1 MPARFVEWAFSLCNP
16 TNTQPNDLLYRMYSR
31 KDIWSIA
38 LPILISLFVQNLI
51 NITDTAFMGRVGQVE
66 LGASALAGVF
76 YLAFYMVIFGFSTG
90 AQILMAR
97 RNGERKYQ
105 ALGPIMG
112 QGTLFLVF
120 FSILL
125 VGASLVWTPRLL
137 DLLISSPAVC
147 KAGEDYME
155 YRIFGLI
162 FTSIG
167 VMFRAFF
174 VAITRTR
181 VLMVNAIIMTVANV
195 VFNYI
200 FVFGNFGAPQMGIA
214 GAALG
219 SVLAEASAALH
230 FILYTLFR
238 IDRAKYG
245 LSRIRLERAGLIR
258 EILNV
263 SVWSMILYFLTIATW
278 FLFFVAVE
286 HLGEQP
292 LAISNII
299 RSTSTLLFMPV
310 NAFGATACTLVSN
323 AMGAHR
329 TDDVIPIVK
338 RIIKMC
344 YAIVVPLIVLLC
356 IFPEWILRIYTNDS
370 ILIESCTASIYVM
383 TIYYMLALPG
393 NLLFQ
398 SVSGTGDTRTAFL
411 IEMVTIVFYTLAIYV
426 IIVRN
431 RVDISLCWTV
441 EYIYWGFKL
450 MLSALFFKKA
460 NWRNKKI

>member
-1 MPARFVEWAFSLCNP
+1 
-16 TNTQPNDLLYRMYSR
+16 MYSR
-31 KDIWSIA
+31 KDIWGIA
-38 LPILISLFVQNLI
+38 LPILVSLFVQNLI

-66 LGASALAGVF
+66 LGASALAGVL
-76 YLAFYMVIFGFSTG
+76 YLAFYMITFGFSTG

-97 RNGERKYQ
+97 RNGEAKYR
-105 ALGPIMG
+105 ALGPIMI
-112 QGTLFLVF
+112 QGTLFLIL
-120 FSILL
+120 FSGLL
-125 VGASLVWTPRLL
+125 VGASLVWAPQLL
-137 DLLISSPAVC
+137 ELLISSPAVC
-147 KAGEDYME
+147 QAGEEYME
-155 YRIFGLI
+155 YRIFGLL

-200 FVFGNFGAPQMGIA
+200 FVFGNLGAPEMGIA

-263 SVWSMILYFLTIATW
+263 SVWSMILYFLTIGSW

-286 HLGEQP
+286 HLGELP

-329 TDDVIPIVK
+329 ADDVMPIVR

-344 YAIVVPLIVLLC
+344 YTIVLPLIILLC
-356 IFPEWILRIYTNDS
+356 LFPQWILLIYTNDS
-370 ILIESCTASIYVM
+370 ALIANCTASVYVM
-383 TIYYMLALPG
+383 SAYYLLALPG

-398 SVSGTGDTRTAFL
+398 SVSGTGDTRMAFL

-426 IIVRN
+426 IIVQQ

>member
-1 MPARFVEWAFSLCNP
+1 
-16 TNTQPNDLLYRMYSR
+16 MYSR
-31 KDIWSIA
+31 KDIWGIA
-38 LPILISLFVQNLI
+38 LPILVSLFVQNLI

-66 LGASALAGVF
+66 LGASALAGVL
-76 YLAFYMVIFGFSTG
+76 YLAFYMVTFGFSTG

-97 RNGERKYQ
+97 RNGEGKYQ

-112 QGTLFLVF
+112 QGTLFLVL
-120 FSILL
+120 FSALL
-125 VGASLVWTPRLL
+125 VGASLVWTPQLL
-137 DLLISSPAVC
+137 KLLISSPAVC
-147 KAGEDYME
+147 RAGEDYME
-155 YRIFGLI
+155 YRIFGLL

-181 VLMVNAIIMTVANV
+181 VLMVNAVIMTVANV

-200 FVFGNFGAPQMGIA
+200 FVFGNLGAPQMGIA

-219 SVLAEASAALH
+219 SILAEASAALH
-230 FILYTLFR
+230 FVLYTLFYVDREKYRLNGFHFESFR
-238 IDRAKYG
+238 I
-245 LSRIRLERAGLIR
+245 IR

-263 SVWSMILYFLTIATW
+263 SVWSMILYFLTIGTW

-286 HLGEQP
+286 HLGELP

-329 TDDVIPIVK
+329 ADDVMPIVR
-338 RIIKMC
+338 RIVKMC
-344 YAIVVPLIVLLC
+344 YAIVLPLIALLC
-356 IFPEWILRIYTNDS
+356 LFPQWILLIYTNDS
-370 ILIESCTASIYVM
+370 SLIADCTGSVYVM
-383 TIYYMLALPG
+383 SSFYLLSVPG

-398 SVSGTGDTRTAFL
+398 AVSGTGDTRMAFL
-411 IEMVTIVFYTLAIYV
+411 IEMITIVFYTLAIYW
-426 IIVRN
+426 IIVVS
-431 RVDISLCWTV
+431 RVNISFCWTV
-441 EYIYWGFKL
+441 EYVYWGFKL
-450 MLSALFFKKA
+450 LLSIFFFKKA
-460 NWRNKKI
+460 NWRANKI

>member
-1 MPARFVEWAFSLCNP
+1 
-16 TNTQPNDLLYRMYSR
+16 MYSR
-31 KDIWSIA
+31 KDIWGIA
-38 LPILISLFVQNLI
+38 LPILVSLFVQNLI

-66 LGASALAGVF
+66 LGASALAGVL
-76 YLAFYMVIFGFSTG
+76 YLAFYMITFGFSTG

-97 RNGERKYQ
+97 RNGEAKYR
-105 ALGPIMG
+105 ALGPIMI
-112 QGTLFLVF
+112 QGTLFLIL
-120 FSILL
+120 FSGLL
-125 VGASLVWTPRLL
+125 VGASLVWAPQLL
-137 DLLISSPAVC
+137 ELLISSPAVC
-147 KAGEDYME
+147 QAGEEYME
-155 YRIFGLI
+155 YRIFGLL

-200 FVFGNFGAPQMGIA
+200 FVFGNLGAPEMGIA

-263 SVWSMILYFLTIATW
+263 SVWSMILYFLTIGSW

-286 HLGEQP
+286 HLGELP

-329 TDDVIPIVK
+329 ADDVMS
-338 RIIKMC
+338 IIRRLVKMC
-344 YAIVVPLIVLLC
+344 YAIVLPLIALLC
-356 IFPEWILRIYTNDS
+356 IFPHWILLIYTNDS
-370 ILIESCTASIYVM
+370 ALIASCTASVYVM
-383 TIYYMLALPG
+383 SSYYLLSLPG
-393 NLLFQ
+393 NILFQ

-411 IEMVTIVFYTLAIYV
+411 IEMITIIFYTLAIYV
-426 IIVRN
+426 IIVRQ

-441 EYIYWGFKL
+441 EYVYWGVQL
-450 MLSALFFKKA
+450 LLSALFFKMTNWKA
-460 NWRNKKI
+460 KKI

>member
-1 MPARFVEWAFSLCNP
+1 
-16 TNTQPNDLLYRMYSR
+16 MYSR

-76 YLAFYMVIFGFSTG
+76 YLAFYMVTFGFSTG

-97 RNGERKYQ
+97 RNGEGKYQ

-125 VGASLVWTPRLL
+125 VGASLLWTPRLL
-137 DLLISSPAVC
+137 DMLISSPAVC

-230 FILYTLFR
+230 FVLYTFFC
-238 IDRAKYG
+238 IDREKYQ
-245 LSRIRLERAGLIR
+245 LSRFGFQGFALIR

-329 TDDVIPIVK
+329 TDDVMPIVR

-344 YAIVVPLIVLLC
+344 YAIVLPLIALLC
-356 IFPEWILRIYTNDS
+356 IAPQWILLIYTNDS
-370 ILIESCTASIYVM
+370 ALIADCTASVYVM
-383 TIYYMLALPG
+383 SSYYLLALPG
-393 NLLFQ
+393 NVLFQ
-398 SVSGTGDTRTAFL
+398 AVSGTGDTRTAFL

-431 RVDISLCWTV
+431 RVDISFCWTV
-441 EYIYWGFKL
+441 EYVYWGFKL
-450 MLSALFFKKA
+450 ILSILFFKKA

>member
-1 MPARFVEWAFSLCNP
+1 
-16 TNTQPNDLLYRMYSR
+16 MYSR
-31 KDIWSIA
+31 KDIWGIA
-38 LPILISLFVQNLI
+38 LPILVSLFVQNLI

-66 LGASALAGVF
+66 LGASALAGVL
-76 YLAFYMVIFGFSTG
+76 YLAFYMITFGFSTG

-97 RNGERKYQ
+97 RNGEAKYR
-105 ALGPIMG
+105 ALGPIMI
-112 QGTLFLVF
+112 QGTLFLIL
-120 FSILL
+120 FSGLL
-125 VGASLVWTPRLL
+125 VGASLVWAPQLL
-137 DLLISSPAVC
+137 ELLISSPAVC
-147 KAGEDYME
+147 QAGEEYME
-155 YRIFGLI
+155 YRIFGLL

-181 VLMVNAIIMTVANV
+181 VLMVNAIIMTVANM

-200 FVFGNFGAPQMGIA
+200 FVFGNLGAPEMGIA

-263 SVWSMILYFLTIATW
+263 SVWSMILYFLTIGSW

-286 HLGEQP
+286 HLGELP

-329 TDDVIPIVK
+329 ADDVMS
-338 RIIKMC
+338 IIRRLVKMC
-344 YAIVVPLIVLLC
+344 YAIVLPLIALLC
-356 IFPEWILRIYTNDS
+356 IFPHWILLIYTNDS
-370 ILIESCTASIYVM
+370 ALIASCTASVYVM
-383 TIYYMLALPG
+383 SSYYLLSLPG
-393 NLLFQ
+393 NILFQ

-411 IEMVTIVFYTLAIYV
+411 IEMITIIFYTLAIYV
-426 IIVRN
+426 IIVRQ

-441 EYIYWGFKL
+441 EYVYWGVQL
-450 MLSALFFKKA
+450 LLSALFFKMTNWKA
-460 NWRNKKI
+460 KKI

>member
-1 MPARFVEWAFSLCNP
+1 
-16 TNTQPNDLLYRMYSR
+16 MYSR
-31 KDIWSIA
+31 KDIWGIA
-38 LPILISLFVQNLI
+38 LPILVSLFVQNLI

-66 LGASALAGVF
+66 LGASALAGVL
-76 YLAFYMVIFGFSTG
+76 YLAFYMITFGFSTG

-97 RNGERKYQ
+97 RNGEAKYR
-105 ALGPIMG
+105 ALGPIMI
-112 QGTLFLVF
+112 QGTLFLIL
-120 FSILL
+120 FSGLL
-125 VGASLVWTPRLL
+125 VGASLVWAPQLL
-137 DLLISSPAVC
+137 ELLISSPAVC
-147 KAGEDYME
+147 QAGEEYME
-155 YRIFGLI
+155 YRIFGLL
-162 FTSIG
+162 FASIG

-200 FVFGNFGAPQMGIA
+200 FVFGNLGAPEMGIA

-263 SVWSMILYFLTIATW
+263 SVWSMILYFLTIGSW

-286 HLGEQP
+286 HLGELP

-329 TDDVIPIVK
+329 ADDVMS
-338 RIIKMC
+338 IIRRLVKMC
-344 YAIVVPLIVLLC
+344 YAIVLPLIALLC
-356 IFPEWILRIYTNDS
+356 IFPHWILLIYTNDS
-370 ILIESCTASIYVM
+370 ALIASCTASVYVM
-383 TIYYMLALPG
+383 SSYYLLSLPG
-393 NLLFQ
+393 NILFQ

-411 IEMVTIVFYTLAIYV
+411 IEMITIIFYTLAIYV
-426 IIVRN
+426 IIVRQ

-441 EYIYWGFKL
+441 EYVYWGVQL
-450 MLSALFFKKA
+450 LLSALFFKMTNWKA
-460 NWRNKKI
+460 KKI

>member
-1 MPARFVEWAFSLCNP
+1 
-16 TNTQPNDLLYRMYSR
+16 MYSR

-51 NITDTAFMGRVGQVE
+51 NIIDTAFMGRVGQVE

-230 FILYTLFR
+230 FFLYTLFC
-238 IDRAKYG
+238 IDREKYQ
-245 LSRIRLERAGLIR
+245 LSRVRFENFALIR

-263 SVWSMILYFLTIATW
+263 SVWSMILYFLTIA
-278 FLFFVAVE
+278 
-286 HLGEQP
+286 
-292 LAISNII
+292 
-299 RSTSTLLFMPV
+299 M
-310 NAFGATACTLVSN
+310 
-323 AMGAHR
+323 
-329 TDDVIPIVK
+329 
-338 RIIKMC
+338 
-344 YAIVVPLIVLLC
+344 VPL
-356 IFPEWILRIYTNDS
+356 LRS
-370 ILIESCTASIYVM
+370 RRAS
-383 TIYYMLALPG
+383 G
-393 NLLFQ
+393 
-398 SVSGTGDTRTAFL
+398 RTAAGHL
-411 IEMVTIVFYTLAIYV
+411 EHHTQHLYPAVHAGQCLRRYRLHPREQRHGGPPRRRCDTHHQAHYQDVLHHCGTPHRPAVHLP
-426 IIVRN
+426 
-431 RVDISLCWTV
+431 RVDSAHL
-441 EYIYWGFKL
+441 YQRQHPHRKL
-450 MLSALFFKKA
+450 YGLDLRDDHLLHAGPA
-460 NWRNKKI
+460 G

>member
-1 MPARFVEWAFSLCNP
+1 
-16 TNTQPNDLLYRMYSR
+16 MYSR
-31 KDIWSIA
+31 KDIWGIA
-38 LPILISLFVQNLI
+38 LPILVSLFVQNLI

-66 LGASALAGVF
+66 LGASALAGVL
-76 YLAFYMVIFGFSTG
+76 YLAFYMVTFGFSTG

-97 RNGERKYQ
+97 RNGEGKYQ

-112 QGTLFLVF
+112 QGTLFLVL
-120 FSILL
+120 FSALL
-125 VGASLVWTPRLL
+125 VGASLVWTPQLL
-137 DLLISSPAVC
+137 KLLISSPAVC
-147 KAGEDYME
+147 RAGEDYME
-155 YRIFGLI
+155 YRIFGLL

-181 VLMVNAIIMTVANV
+181 VLMVNAVIMTVANV

-200 FVFGNFGAPQMGIA
+200 FVFGNLGAPQMGIA

-219 SVLAEASAALH
+219 SILAEASAALH
-230 FILYTLFR
+230 FVLYTLFYVDREKYRLNGFHFESFR
-238 IDRAKYG
+238 I
-245 LSRIRLERAGLIR
+245 IR

-263 SVWSMILYFLTIATW
+263 SVWSMILYFLTIGTW

-286 HLGEQP
+286 HLGELP

-329 TDDVIPIVK
+329 ADDVMPIVR

-344 YAIVVPLIVLLC
+344 YAIVLPLIALLC
-356 IFPEWILRIYTNDS
+356 LFPQWILLIYTNDS
-370 ILIESCTASIYVM
+370 SLIADCTGSVYVM
-383 TIYYMLALPG
+383 SSFYLLSVPG

-398 SVSGTGDTRTAFL
+398 AVSGTGDTRMAFL
-411 IEMVTIVFYTLAIYV
+411 IEMITIVFYTLAIYW
-426 IIVRN
+426 IIAVSRAN
-431 RVDISLCWTV
+431 IPFCCTV
-441 EYIYWGFKL
+441 EYVYWGFKL
-450 MLSALFFKKA
+450 LLSILFFKKA
-460 NWRNKKI
+460 NWRAKKI

>member
-1 MPARFVEWAFSLCNP
+1 
-16 TNTQPNDLLYRMYSR
+16 MYSR
-31 KDIWSIA
+31 KDIWGIA
-38 LPILISLFVQNLI
+38 LPILVSLFVQNLI
-51 NITDTAFMGRVGQVE
+51 NIPDTAFMGRVGQVE
-66 LGASALAGVF
+66 LGASALAGVL
-76 YLAFYMVIFGFSTG
+76 YLAFYMVTFGFSTG

-97 RNGERKYQ
+97 RNGEGKYQ

-112 QGTLFLVF
+112 QGTLFLVL
-120 FSILL
+120 FSALL
-125 VGASLVWTPRLL
+125 VGAALVWTPQMLQ
-137 DLLISSPAVC
+137 LLISSPAVC
-147 KAGEDYME
+147 RAGEDYME
-155 YRIFGLI
+155 YRIFGLL

-181 VLMVNAIIMTVANV
+181 VLMVNAVIMTAANV

-230 FILYTLFR
+230 FVLYTLFYV
-238 IDRAKYG
+238 DREKY
-245 LSRIRLERAGLIR
+245 RLNRFRFESFQIIR

-263 SVWSMILYFLTIATW
+263 SVWSMILYFLTIGTW

-286 HLGEQP
+286 HLGELP

-329 TDDVIPIVK
+329 IDDVIPIVR
-338 RIIKMC
+338 RIVKMC
-344 YAIVVPLIVLLC
+344 YAIVLPLIALLC
-356 IFPEWILRIYTNDS
+356 LFPQWILLIYTNDS
-370 ILIESCTASIYVM
+370 SLIADCTGSVYVM
-383 TIYYMLALPG
+383 SSFYLLSVPG

-398 SVSGTGDTRTAFL
+398 AVSGTGDTRMAFL
-411 IEMVTIVFYTLAIYV
+411 IEMITIVFYTLAIYW
-426 IIVRN
+426 IIVVS
-431 RVDISLCWTV
+431 RVNISFCWTV
-441 EYIYWGFKL
+441 EYVYWGFKL
-450 MLSALFFKKA
+450 MLSVLFFKKA

>member
-1 MPARFVEWAFSLCNP
+1 
-16 TNTQPNDLLYRMYSR
+16 MYSR
-31 KDIWSIA
+31 KDIWGIA
-38 LPILISLFVQNLI
+38 LPILVSLFVQNLI

-66 LGASALAGVF
+66 LGASALAGVL
-76 YLAFYMVIFGFSTG
+76 YLAFYMITFGFSTG

-97 RNGERKYQ
+97 RNGEAKYR
-105 ALGPIMG
+105 ALGPIMI
-112 QGTLFLVF
+112 QGTLFLIL
-120 FSILL
+120 FSGLL
-125 VGASLVWTPRLL
+125 VGASLVWAPQLL
-137 DLLISSPAVC
+137 ELLISSPAVC
-147 KAGEDYME
+147 QAGEEYME
-155 YRIFGLI
+155 YRIFGLL

-200 FVFGNFGAPQMGIA
+200 FVFGNLGAPEMGIA

-245 LSRIRLERAGLIR
+245 LSRIRLEGAGLIR

-263 SVWSMILYFLTIATW
+263 SVWSMILYFLTIGSW

-286 HLGEQP
+286 HLGELP

-329 TDDVIPIVK
+329 ADDVMS
-338 RIIKMC
+338 IIRRLVKMC
-344 YAIVVPLIVLLC
+344 YAIVLPLIALLC
-356 IFPEWILRIYTNDS
+356 IFPHWILLIYTNDS
-370 ILIESCTASIYVM
+370 ALIASCTASVYVM
-383 TIYYMLALPG
+383 SSYYLLSLPG
-393 NLLFQ
+393 NILFQ

-411 IEMVTIVFYTLAIYV
+411 IEMITIIFYTLAIYV
-426 IIVRN
+426 IIVRQ

-441 EYIYWGFKL
+441 EYVYWGVQL
-450 MLSALFFKKA
+450 LLSALFFKMTNWKA
-460 NWRNKKI
+460 KKI

>member
-1 MPARFVEWAFSLCNP
+1 
-16 TNTQPNDLLYRMYSR
+16 MYSR

-38 LPILISLFVQNLI
+38 LPILVSLFVQNLI

-76 YLAFYMVIFGFSTG
+76 YLAFYMVTFGFSTG

-97 RNGERKYQ
+97 RNGEGKYR
-105 ALGPIMG
+105 ALGPIMI
-112 QGTLFLVF
+112 QGTLFLIL
-120 FSILL
+120 FSGLL
-125 VGASLVWTPRLL
+125 VGASLVWAPQLL
-137 DLLISSPAVC
+137 ELLISSPAVC
-147 KAGEDYME
+147 QAGEEYME
-155 YRIFGLI
+155 YRIFGLL
-162 FTSIG
+162 FASIG

-200 FVFGNFGAPQMGIA
+200 FVFGNLGAPEMGIA

-263 SVWSMILYFLTIATW
+263 SVWSMILYFLTIGSW

-286 HLGEQP
+286 HLGELP

-329 TDDVIPIVK
+329 ADDVMS
-338 RIIKMC
+338 IIRRLVKMC
-344 YAIVVPLIVLLC
+344 YAIVLPLIALLC
-356 IFPEWILRIYTNDS
+356 IFPHWILLIYTNDS
-370 ILIESCTASIYVM
+370 ALIASCTASVYVM
-383 TIYYMLALPG
+383 SSYYLLSLPG
-393 NLLFQ
+393 NILFQ

-411 IEMVTIVFYTLAIYV
+411 IEMITIIFYTLAIYV
-426 IIVRN
+426 IIVRQ

-441 EYIYWGFKL
+441 EYVYWGVQL
-450 MLSALFFKKA
+450 LLSALFFKMTNWKA
-460 NWRNKKI
+460 KKI

>member
-1 MPARFVEWAFSLCNP
+1 
-16 TNTQPNDLLYRMYSR
+16 MYSR
-31 KDIWSIA
+31 KDIWGIA
-38 LPILISLFVQNLI
+38 LPILVSLFVQNLI

-66 LGASALAGVF
+66 LGASALAGVL
-76 YLAFYMVIFGFSTG
+76 YLAFYMITFGFSTG

-97 RNGERKYQ
+97 RNGEAKYQ
-105 ALGPIMG
+105 ALGPIMS

-120 FSILL
+120 FSMLL
-125 VGASLVWTPRLL
+125 VGASLVWTPQLL
-137 DLLISSPAVC
+137 KLLISSPAVC
-147 KAGEDYME
+147 QAGEDYME
-155 YRIFGLI
+155 YRIFGLL

-181 VLMVNAIIMTVANV
+181 VLMVNAIIMTAANV

-200 FVFGNFGAPQMGIA
+200 FVFGNFGAPEMGIA

-230 FILYTLFR
+230 FILYTLFC
-238 IDRAKYG
+238 IDREKYG
-245 LSRIRLERAGLIR
+245 LSRIRFKQFGLIR

-263 SVWSMILYFLTIATW
+263 SVWSMILYFLTIGTW

-286 HLGEQP
+286 HLGELP

-329 TDDVIPIVK
+329 ADDVMPIVQ
-338 RIIKMC
+338 RLVKMC
-344 YAIVVPLIVLLC
+344 YAIVLPLIALLC
-356 IFPEWILRIYTNDS
+356 IFPQWILLIYTNDS
-370 ILIESCTASIYVM
+370 ALIASCTASVYVM
-383 TIYYMLALPG
+383 SSYYLLSLPG
-393 NLLFQ
+393 NILFQ
-398 SVSGTGDTRTAFL
+398 AVSGTGDTRTAFL

-426 IIVRN
+426 IIVQQ
-431 RVDISLCWTV
+431 RVDISVCWTV
-441 EYIYWGFKL
+441 EYVYWGFKL
-450 MLSALFFKKA
+450 LLSLLFFKKA
-460 NWRNKKI
+460 NWKAKKI

>member
-1 MPARFVEWAFSLCNP
+1 
-16 TNTQPNDLLYRMYSR
+16 MYSR
-31 KDIWSIA
+31 KDIWGIA
-38 LPILISLFVQNLI
+38 LPILVSLFVQNLI

-66 LGASALAGVF
+66 LGASALAGVL
-76 YLAFYMVIFGFSTG
+76 YLAFYMITFGFSTG

-97 RNGERKYQ
+97 RNGEAKYR
-105 ALGPIMG
+105 ALGPIMI
-112 QGTLFLVF
+112 QGTLFLIL
-120 FSILL
+120 FSGLL
-125 VGASLVWTPRLL
+125 VGASLVWAPQLL
-137 DLLISSPAVC
+137 ELLISSPAVC
-147 KAGEDYME
+147 QAGEEYME
-155 YRIFGLI
+155 YRIFGLL
-162 FTSIG
+162 FASIG

-200 FVFGNFGAPQMGIA
+200 FVFGNLGAPEMGIA

-238 IDRAKYG
+238 IDREKYQ
-245 LSRIRLERAGLIR
+245 LSRIRFENFALIR

>member
-1 MPARFVEWAFSLCNP
+1 
-16 TNTQPNDLLYRMYSR
+16 MYSR

-38 LPILISLFVQNLI
+38 LPILVSLFVQNLI

-66 LGASALAGVF
+66 LGASALAGVL
-76 YLAFYMVIFGFSTG
+76 YLAFYMITFGFSTG

-97 RNGERKYQ
+97 RNGEAKYR
-105 ALGPIMG
+105 ALGPIMI
-112 QGTLFLVF
+112 QGTLFLIL
-120 FSILL
+120 FSGLR
-125 VGASLVWTPRLL
+125 VGASLVWAPQLL
-137 DLLISSPAVC
+137 ELLISSPAVC
-147 KAGEDYME
+147 QAGEEYME
-155 YRIFGLI
+155 YRIFGLL
-162 FTSIG
+162 FASIG

-200 FVFGNFGAPQMGIA
+200 FVFGNLGAPEMGIA

-263 SVWSMILYFLTIATW
+263 SVWSMILYFLTIGSW

-286 HLGEQP
+286 HLGELP

-329 TDDVIPIVK
+329 ADDVMS
-338 RIIKMC
+338 IIRRLVKMC
-344 YAIVVPLIVLLC
+344 YAIVLPLIALLC
-356 IFPEWILRIYTNDS
+356 IFPHWILLIYTNDS
-370 ILIESCTASIYVM
+370 ALIASCTASVYVM
-383 TIYYMLALPG
+383 SSYYLLSLPG
-393 NLLFQ
+393 NILFQ

-411 IEMVTIVFYTLAIYV
+411 IEMITIIFYTLAIYV
-426 IIVRN
+426 IIVRQ

-441 EYIYWGFKL
+441 EYVYWGVQL
-450 MLSALFFKKA
+450 LLSALFFKMTNWKA
-460 NWRNKKI
+460 KKI